1 MSLNIVR
8 SALLFVVLLFSAPAA
23 AQSVGPD
30 PIDDVT
36 RYKVYFYKFAP
47 GGKDLARQ
55 MVWDHILPAMRQAGV
70 PEPLVL
76 HPEDGEWDMIS
87 LYPLPGGY
95 TDLHYNSSPSDARW
109 QSIATSGE
117 KGDAFKKLVS
127 QLQQLIVREN
137 SLIAHC
143 HNCGK

>member
-55 MVWDHILPAMRQAGV
+55 MV
-70 PEPLVL
+70 
-76 HPEDGEWDMIS
+76 
-87 LYPLPGGY
+87 
-95 TDLHYNSSPSDARW
+95 
-109 QSIATSGE
+109 
-117 KGDAFKKLVS
+117 
-127 QLQQLIVREN
+127 
-137 SLIAHC
+137 
-143 HNCGK
+143 